1 MGTSSR
7 NKTTTKIKNILDKY
21 STDQNLEVSK
31 KEKNI
36 MCKEVIKEYMS
47 GRKRA
52 KGYFDPEKM
61 TNLLSA
67 GFGGFK
73 KVQSYFEEID
83 DLSKDELEED
93 IKEYLEDN
101 GDELITD
108 GDEIYR
114 SSYIKAMADA
124 ILSEKN
130 KDDVFIQSLVVNVVK
145 LGVFSEVKEE
155 FLERANKEISLGHY
169 KKEIEKCV
177 EEYLKESM
185 DKICQSVKK
194 GEWKELSGAIK
205 KVKKNLKGD
214 KDV

>member
-36 MCKEVIKEYMS
+36 MCKEIIKEYMS

-61 TNLLSA
+61 TNVLSA

-73 KVQSYFEEID
+73 KVQSHFEEID

-93 IKEYLEDN
+93 IK
-101 GDELITD
+101 
-108 GDEIYR
+108 
-114 SSYIKAMADA
+114 
-124 ILSEKN
+124 
-130 KDDVFIQSLVVNVVK
+130 
-145 LGVFSEVKEE
+145 
-155 FLERANKEISLGHY
+155 
-169 KKEIEKCV
+169 
-177 EEYLKESM
+177 
-185 DKICQSVKK
+185 
-194 GEWKELSGAIK
+194 
-205 KVKKNLKGD
+205 
-214 KDV
+214 